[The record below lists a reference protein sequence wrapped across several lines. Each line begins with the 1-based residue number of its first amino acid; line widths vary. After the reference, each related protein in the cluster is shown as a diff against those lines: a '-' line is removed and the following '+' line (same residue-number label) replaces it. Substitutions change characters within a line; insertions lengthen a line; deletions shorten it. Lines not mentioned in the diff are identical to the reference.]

1 MKIIVIGGSG
11 LIGSTLVTGGMR
23 PWRRDPASGV
33 DTVTG
38 QGLAAE
44 SAAEV
49 GHHPP
54 SPLSQPL
61 RLGITRRRRPP
72 RQDPL
77 R

>member
-54 SPLSQPL
+54 RASASPGPASMTGLNQSTI
-61 RLGITRRRRPP
+61 GNS
-72 RQDPL
+72 
-77 R
+77 